1 MPFIAIR
8 NDGEGRVYINEYDNP
23 KVALN
28 GVEFACQDC
37 GAPMIIRSGDFV
49 QPHFAHMPGYED
61 RPCWYRREGE
71 SEVHREAKQRIASAL
86 ANSPYFAGAE
96 IEVEYPIDTAAGRRY
111 IDVYMELPDGRRY
124 AHEAQISGQ
133 TIAAFEE
140 RRRIDRLTLT
150 QCGGSVGPLKLKRIS
165 HGLSRIAIMSA
176 NSVLSDTSI
185 RLSMS
190 GTTVARTRLMATAK
204 MEGIAGAKLNKFVR
218 DSCTSVEL
226 TLYL

>member
-1 MPFIAIR
+1 MTKERVKEMPFIAIR

-86 ANSPYFAGAE
+86 ANSPHFAGAE

-140 RRRIDRLTLT
+140 RTKAYR
-150 QCGGSVGPLKLKRIS
+150 
-165 HGLSRIAIMSA
+165 SA
-176 NSVLSDTSI
+176 NLNPVWWLGGAAQTQENIAWVKSNCDYVGELSIKRYEHTLIDERYDGSQDTTYGNGKNGGY
-185 RLSMS
+185 S
-190 GTTVARTRLMATAK
+190 GR
-204 MEGIAGAKLNKFVR
+204 
-218 DSCTSVEL
+218 
-226 TLYL
+226 